1 MFSFLYF
8 VCMHAAFSISHF
20 RDDRGKPFETFY
32 DIYQDS
38 FTYFTFVG
46 LFNRKERNCVVRL
59 ITEAYPILHHM
70 LYRGDALWSIEV
82 QKRL

>member
-1 MFSFLYF
+1 MLKKSSYVFLF
-8 VCMHAAFSISHF
+8 IFCMHAAFSISHF

-70 LYRGDALWSIEV
+70 LYRGDVEMS
-82 QKRL
+82 